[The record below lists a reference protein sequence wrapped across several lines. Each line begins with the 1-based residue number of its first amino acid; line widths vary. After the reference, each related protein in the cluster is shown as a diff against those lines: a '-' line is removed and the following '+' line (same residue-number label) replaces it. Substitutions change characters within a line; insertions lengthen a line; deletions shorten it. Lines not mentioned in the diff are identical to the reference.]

1 MTKASPTG
9 PAPALTVQHL
19 LKQAASHVH
28 TLSVHRPPPCLPLAA
43 AVAAVAEPCLPS
55 LSASLQEL
63 AAPLSRLTALQDLSL
78 VGLGLTGSLPLEWG
92 AADGLLT

>member
-1 MTKASPTG
+1 
-9 PAPALTVQHL
+9 
-19 LKQAASHVH
+19 
-28 TLSVHRPPPCLPLAA
+28 
-43 AVAAVAEPCLPS
+43 